1 MRFVQKWSYSC
12 ARHLALALNE
22 NHNKRSVYYYG
33 FYIVFGTLVKGII
46 LISTASLLGILVP
59 SLLIV
64 LVLSSLRLVAGGY
77 HFDTYGKC
85 LLVSL
90 ILIVIAALI
99 TQYTYTYWNT
109 ALIAVFLLLVF
120 SVSFYML
127 RKYAPKDTPTKPI
140 TDPEA
145 IKRFKMLSIVYL
157 GMLLIISCIL
167 LMYNLKMHILA
178 ISFGL
183 LFEIFSI
190 TPAGHSF
197 FNKIRDSLSRG

>member
-12 ARHLALALNE
+12 ARHLALVLNE
-22 NHNKRSVYYYG
+22 NHNRRSVYYYG

-46 LISTASLLGILVP
+46 LISVALLLGILVP

-99 TQYTYTYWNT
+99 TQHTYIYWST
-109 ALIAVFLLLVF
+109 AFIAVFVLLVF

-127 RKYAPKDTPTKPI
+127 AKYAPKDTPTKPI
-140 TDPEA
+140 TDPQA
-145 IKRFKMLSIVYL
+145 IKRFKKLSIAYL
-157 GMLLIISCIL
+157 GILLIISCIL
-167 LMYNLKMHILA
+167 LLYNLKMHVLA
-178 ISFGL
+178 ISFGV

-197 FNKIRDSLSRG
+197 FNKIRDSLSRR